1 MLAEPLAITLLVI
14 DTLERLNIPYLIG
27 GSLASALYGTAR
39 STLGA
44 DLVADLKAEQVSSLV
59 DLLKGSFYI
68 DQDMILDA
76 IRHQSS
82 FNVIHL
88 QTMFKVDVFISKN
101 RPFDQN
107 QLKRRKLHT
116 VSNEPERK
124 AYVTSP
130 EDIILAKLEWY
141 RLGNE
146 TSDRQW
152 RDILGVLKVQAG
164 RLDLDYLSKWAA
176 ELKVIDLL
184 QQALKASESMNV

>member
-39 STLGA
+39 STLDA

-152 RDILGVLKVQAG
+152 QDILGVLKVQAG